1 MLNRILLACLLSAA
15 STAGAS
21 IQVVEQPVA
30 VATVSLSVV
39 AKVGMTSTCGMRE
52 APHLIEH
59 LLLSETEY
67 GETPADAIGA
77 LLNHSVRLS
86 AITGSDYTK
95 FTFEGPPASA
105 TVIERALLTFL
116 ARPSLPRSGFEREKR
131 AIISEVRAPD
141 DYKSTGSVYERYLH
155 EYAGAAPACGAD
167 SLALIEYPY
176 PAVNDLFQAAY
187 SEPNLMLITTAPA
200 GTFRLDM
207 LANAITVSRDSEAP
221 SLTSQDRFQG
231 PTNES
236 PLVLYGRPGLV
247 EIIYPVKG
255 LADLSSTSASL
266 LADKVR
272 FAIQAHIRREFGLYH
287 ARTFLDQSLKGGWLR
302 IEVPG
307 LENENAQR
315 VLEVAQDVI
324 DNVRPAE
331 LEAGWLQ
338 PTYAGSSPMLGKPI
352 VIEAPK
358 RNMSLID
365 QLRESFE
372 KLL

>member
-21 IQVVEQPVA
+21 IQVVEQPS

-200 GTFRLDM
+200 GTFQLDM
-207 LANAITVSRDSEAP
+207 LANAISVSRGSEAP

-236 PLVLYGRPGLV
+236 PLELYGRPGLV

-255 LADLSSTSASL
+255 LADLSSTSAGL

-307 LENENAQR
+307 LDNENAQS
-315 VLEVAQDVI
+315 VLQVAQDVI
-324 DNVRPAE
+324 DNVQASE

-338 PTYAGSSPMLGKPI
+338 PTYAGSSPTLGKPI

-358 RNMSLID
+358 PTKSLID
-365 QLRESFE
+365 QLRESIE
-372 KLL
+372 ELL